1 MKNHF
6 LKTSKFRKA
15 SLSIFLLSS
24 LCVVGYAAPQSSK
37 TTSLVPLPNSVLPII
52 SKSMP
57 AVTLFQPRGSIGA
70 LTTAAPF
77 EVAISLKPRDE
88 AGLQAF
94 ADAVSNPN
102 SPEYRHFITPEE
114 VGQRFGASEADVN
127 AVKAFLIRGGLT
139 INHVG
144 KTNITISATGT
155 QAQVEALFATKIGN
169 YQVVENAETITYRAN
184 MTALNVPSTLVN
196 KIQSIDGVESYTR
209 PKPRGTTLTPAKT
222 RQIYGLN
229 TAFSAGWTG
238 AGRTV
243 GISSWDGFQL
253 NNGNLFITQF
263 SLPTPAGGAMSNVSV
278 VHVGTGTQ
286 NGTAFGEADLDFQM
300 VLGAAP
306 LANIVIYDGTG
317 GNLTTVLSTEISANV
332 SDIISESYG
341 WTLGSGTASTAH
353 THHLSMTAIGMT
365 YMAASGDSGT
375 ALNQYDYPDY
385 DPEVL
390 MVGGTI
396 ATTDASGN
404 RTSETTWGL
413 AGGDAGGGGWCTS
426 ATANSASFNVRP
438 SWQTGTGVP
447 SSATVNKRLVPDV
460 ALHASGT
467 NGFANPYAYYM
478 YYGGSLSAS
487 SGTSASSPTFAAGLA
502 VVQQRLY
509 STGGRGANVNKG
521 RLGRV
526 QDRIY
531 AQNGRSDVWYDITT
545 GTSIGN
551 LPSSGGGSLNGT
563 AANATAGW
571 DFATGWGSINF
582 NAFYKTFFE
591 GR

>member
-1 MKNHF
+1 MKNQF
-6 LKTSKFRKA
+6 LKTLKFRKA
-15 SLSIFLLSS
+15 SLNIFLLSS
-24 LCVVGYAAPQSSK
+24 LSVVGYAAPQVSK
-37 TTSLVPLPNSVLPII
+37 TTNLVPLPNSVLPII

-57 AVTLFQPRGSIGA
+57 ALTLFQTRGSIGA
-70 LTTAAPF
+70 STTAAPF

-102 SPEYRHFITPEE
+102 SPEYRHFISPEE

-144 KTNITISATGT
+144 KTNITISASGT

-184 MTALNVPSTLVN
+184 MTALNVPATLVD

-209 PKPRGTTLTPAKT
+209 PKPRGTTLTPTKT
-222 RQIYGLN
+222 RQLYGLN

-243 GISSWDGFQL
+243 GISNWDGFKL
-253 NNGNLFITQF
+253 SNGNLLITAY

-278 VHVGTGTQ
+278 VHVGTGSQ
-286 NGTAFGEADLDFQM
+286 NNTAQGEGDLDFQM
-300 VLGAAP
+300 VLAVAP
-306 LANIVIYDGTG
+306 LANIIMYDGTG
-317 GNLTTVLSTEISANV
+317 GNLTTVLSTEVSANV
-332 SDIISESYG
+332 ADIISESWG
-341 WTLGSGTASTAH
+341 WTVSASTATTAH
-353 THHLSMTAIGMT
+353 THHLSMTAVGIT

-375 ALNQYDYPDY
+375 ALSSFDYPDY

-404 RTSETTWGL
+404 RTSETTWGNS
-413 AGGDAGGGGWCTS
+413 GGDAGGGGWCTS

-447 SSATVNKRLVPDV
+447 SSATVNKRLVPDI
-460 ALHASGT
+460 ALHASGA
-467 NGFANPYAYYM
+467 NGFNNPFGYFAYYA
-478 YYGGSLSAS
+478 GSLTSF
-487 SGTSASSPTFAAGLA
+487 SGTSASSPTFGAGLA
-502 VVQQRLY
+502 IVQQRLY

-531 AQNGRSDVWYDITT
+531 AQNGRSDVWFDITT

-563 AANATAGW
+563 AANATTGW
-571 DFATGWGSINF
+571 DFATGWGAINF